1 MDSLRGCTGSAVF
14 PERGAEMGLAR
25 AILERRSRL
34 AALGGLFGC
43 AVVMLGLAVSLPA
56 EAAGPSRNGK
66 ASAAAE
72 PTHTN
77 TAILNKIYVSGVG
90 RLSRGDAKDAV
101 GAFKTVAETAPEI
114 ADAGY
119 ALALAQVLADFGKR
133 EQALPTL
140 SRAMAT
146 DASHP
151 LAGFVSTLADPSLSQ
166 LRQDGALYLT
176 PEGASRI
183 RASVTAMQ
191 SAQGVMRNGRYAAMF
206 LNTIEQTGDARYPAR
221 LPHFAAAV
229 QTGKVR
235 LPNIS
240 GDLIVGQLFA
250 PTVAPDRFSP
260 YESRIIARLKDGLDS
275 LAENQSSLNRIRTRL
290 SQLRQQ
296 LATND
301 PNERL
306 QALANLDKVLSELDD
321 VIVQNET
328 QISSLKVIMDNLAV
342 DDQIAKKKEELK
354 KVQDQVAQVQKIG
367 AAFQQ
372 QLEATK
378 RDLSDAEKKR
388 VATIHEVS
396 KAQKQLNE
404 LQAQLAK
411 AESQLTRSERTA
423 SAAEKNVRDRN
434 DELAAIKVKEEAL
447 SKAKEASEQLDSL
460 KQQQEQAKAR
470 LAKVEADVKAAAASR
485 KGDLAALQKQQAE
498 AEARLAATRA
508 QIEAGEKYQRD
519 AAATR
524 QELAQLQSHKKTL
537 EGDLKGEEA
546 KLAGIR
552 AERDRLMAAVNE
564 LRDRQTREL
573 AQKAQIA
580 QRLKEVD
587 FGRYYALVIG
597 NDSYKEWPKLRTA
610 VNDATAI
617 ADVLEKKYGFRVR
630 LLTNA
635 TRGQIL
641 NALDDYVDEL
651 GPRDNL
657 LVYYAGH
664 GIIDKGFGYWVPV
677 DGDPY
682 TAGKTVRTQNLVKH
696 EDVIEKIQKMQA
708 KQVMVIADSCFAGG
722 LATVTAVRQGVAAEP
737 QIIPAST
744 RGSGARAGGIRVI
757 EDEAGIDVAKVQGTV
772 VKAEMPDELRALG
785 HWASKAA
792 RVVLTSGGNEPVIDQ
807 LGAKDKNSVFAKA
820 LLQSLNANHGLM
832 KSIELTTSVQDRV
845 VGKIE
850 SAAKGAIV
858 PQTPSSNNILGYNGE
873 FLFVAKN

>member
-1 MDSLRGCTGSAVF
+1 MRMS
-14 PERGAEMGLAR
+14 LAR
-25 AILERRSRL
+25 AILAQRTRL
-34 AALGGLFGC
+34 AARRLLFGC
-43 AVVMLGLAVSLPA
+43 ALAAFAFAGLVP
-56 EAAGPSRNGK
+56 
-66 ASAAAE
+66 ASAPAADKKAAPAAE
-72 PTHTN
+72 TTHTN
-77 TAILNKIYVSGVG
+77 TAILNKIYVSGLG

-114 ADAGY
+114 ADASY

-140 SRAMAT
+140 SRAMAA
-146 DASHP
+146 DANHP
-151 LAGFVSTLADPSLSQ
+151 LAGFVSALADPSLSQ

-183 RASVTAMQ
+183 RASTTAMQ
-191 SAQGVMRNGRYAAMF
+191 SAQGVMRNGRYAAVF
-206 LNTIEQTGDARYPAR
+206 LGTLEQTGDQRYPAR

-240 GDLIVGQLFA
+240 SDLILGQLFA
-250 PTVAPDRFSP
+250 PTVAPDRFAP
-260 YESRIIARLKDGLDS
+260 YEPRIIAKLKDGLDS
-275 LAENQSSLNRIRTRL
+275 LAENQSSLNRIRSRL
-290 SQLRQQ
+290 GQLRQQ

-301 PNERL
+301 PTERL

-354 KVQDQVAQVQKIG
+354 QVQAQVAQVQKIG

-378 RDLSDAEKKR
+378 RDLSAAERKR
-388 VATIHEVS
+388 VTTIQEVS

-411 AESQLTRSERTA
+411 AESQLTNSERTA
-423 SAAEKNVRDRN
+423 STAEKNVRDRT
-434 DELAAIKVKEEAL
+434 DELAAIKIKEEAL
-447 SKAKEASEQLDSL
+447 KKAKEASEQLDNL
-460 KQQQEQAKAR
+460 RRQQEQAKAQ
-470 LAKVEADVKAAAASR
+470 LAKVEGEVQAAGANR
-485 KGDLAALQKQQAE
+485 KGDLAALRKQQAE
-498 AEARLAATRA
+498 AEAQLAATRA
-508 QIEAGEKYQRD
+508 QVEAGEKYLRD

-524 QELAQLQSHKKTL
+524 AELAQLQDHKKTI
-537 EGDLKGEEA
+537 ESDLKGEAA
-546 KLAGIR
+546 KLAEIR

-573 AQKAQIA
+573 AEKAQIA

-587 FGRYYALVIG
+587 FGRYYALIIG

-617 ADVLEKKYGFRVR
+617 ADVLERKYGFRVK

-677 DGDPY
+677 DGDAY

-722 LATVTAVRQGVAAEP
+722 LATVTAVRQGVPSDP

-744 RGSGARAGGIRVI
+744 RGGGVRAGGIRVI

-772 VKAEMPDELRALG
+772 VKAELPDELRTLG

-820 LLQSLNANHGLM
+820 LLQSLNTNHGLM